1 VENANNIFP
10 AGKHGSTF
18 SGSPLACAVAIT
30 VINTLKKGNFSV
42 HVKEIGAYLMTKLK
56 NSFAK
61 HPHIIAIKGQ
71 GLMIGIELDT
81 ECRNIPRIGLNH
93 RLLFNVVSNN
103 TIRLL
108 PALILQKADADEI
121 CTRLVKTVNDFYNLS
136 HS

>member
-1 VENANNIFP
+1 
-10 AGKHGSTF
+10 
-18 SGSPLACAVAIT
+18 
-30 VINTLKKGNFSV
+30 
-42 HVKEIGAYLMTKLK
+42 
-56 NSFAK
+56 
-61 HPHIIAIKGQ
+61 
-71 GLMIGIELDT
+71 MIGIQLAT